1 MTNDDKI
8 RDEKLQYDINRQ
20 TAKVS
25 ALSSGKILNIN
36 INININILQVQKYY
50 NAIYNHIKNSRIN
63 LHKEEKNPKE
73 FRSRLSEILKRNQNC
88 ESKNQISTMKKYK
101 TALQCL
107 EKRS

>member
-1 MTNDDKI
+1 MMIKLEMKNYNMILTDKQQKYQQYHL
-8 RDEKLQYDINRQ
+8 EKLI
-20 TAKVS
+20 T
-25 ALSSGKILNIN
+25 
-36 INININILQVQKYY
+36 INILQVQKYY

>member
-1 MTNDDKI
+1 MMIKLEMKNYNMILTDKQQKYQHYHL
-8 RDEKLQYDINRQ
+8 EKLI
-20 TAKVS
+20 T
-25 ALSSGKILNIN
+25 
-36 INININILQVQKYY
+36 INILQVQKYY

>member
-1 MTNDDKI
+1 MMIKLEMKNYNMILTDKQQKYQQYHL
-8 RDEKLQYDINRQ
+8 EKLI
-20 TAKVS
+20 T
-25 ALSSGKILNIN
+25 
-36 INININILQVQKYY
+36 INILQVQKYY

-73 FRSRLSEILKRNQNC
+73 FRSKLSEILKRNQNC

>member
-1 MTNDDKI
+1 MMIKLEMKNYNMILTDKQQKYQHYHL
-8 RDEKLQYDINRQ
+8 EKLI
-20 TAKVS
+20 T
-25 ALSSGKILNIN
+25 
-36 INININILQVQKYY
+36 INILQVQKYY

-73 FRSRLSEILKRNQNC
+73 FRSKLSEILKRNQNC

>member
-1 MTNDDKI
+1 MMTKLEMKNYNMILTDKQQKYQHYHL
-8 RDEKLQYDINRQ
+8 EKLI
-20 TAKVS
+20 T
-25 ALSSGKILNIN
+25 
-36 INININILQVQKYY
+36 INILQVQKYY

-73 FRSRLSEILKRNQNC
+73 FRSKLSEILKRNQNC